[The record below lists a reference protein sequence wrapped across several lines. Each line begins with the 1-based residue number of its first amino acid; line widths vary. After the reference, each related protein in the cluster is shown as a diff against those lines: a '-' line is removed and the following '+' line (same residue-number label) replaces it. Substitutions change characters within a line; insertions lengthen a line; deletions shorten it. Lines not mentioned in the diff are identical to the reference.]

1 MAKNNRNQKTFR
13 ELTTSDLRWEC
24 PVSYFSFTSTKE
36 LEPLNDIIGQPRAI
50 ESIQLGAQ
58 LASPGYNL
66 FVSGLSGTGRL
77 TTVKKILEDVR
88 QTKTRLC
95 DFCYVHNF
103 HASNEPKLL
112 RFNQGMGNAFARAM
126 EETVAYLRMRIPQ
139 LFEEEGFQKT
149 RKDLVRKYQERES
162 NILTDFNTRLQPEGF
177 VLGRMENEAGTSHP
191 AIFIVIDGKL
201 YTPNDFDE
209 LIKQGA
215 ITPERARELNEHYQ
229 KYQDEL
235 VDLVRSG
242 IKLMQEF
249 RRALAEHDRLA
260 AGVVVKSALDELRST
275 FGSESNEVGTYLNDL
290 ENDLLDNI
298 EIFNPNRPSTPT
310 EQTETEDNIAKTFE
324 KYAVNVLLDNSET
337 ERPPVIIETT
347 PSFLNLFGTIE
358 KKYEQRGFWTTDFR
372 YIKSGSLLKA
382 NGGYLILNALDML
395 SEPGVWKV
403 LKRLLLHHKL
413 EIQPVDSYFQISQ
426 TMLKPEPIDI
436 DVKIILIGDKNIY
449 RTLYFYEEDF
459 RKMFKVNSEFDFETP
474 LTPEMINYY
483 ARFVA
488 KLCEEENL
496 PHFDKSGVAALI
508 EFAVSHASD
517 RSQITL
523 RFSDAADVIREAS
536 FYARL
541 SSSRLIRRR
550 DVEQAL
556 EKRHWRNNLL
566 DEKIHNNILN
576 GTLLIDTEGERIG
589 QINGLS
595 VYSTGLVSFGKPT
608 RITASVGMG
617 TSGIMNI
624 EREAELSGSSHDK
637 GLLILSGILRDRFA
651 HAHPLS
657 LSASIAFE
665 QSYGG
670 VDGDS
675 ASSTEIYAL
684 LSALARL
691 PIRQYLAVTGSIN
704 QKGDIQPI
712 GGVNEKIEGFFE
724 ICAARGLTGRQGV
737 LIPIQNVKDLMLHKS
752 VVEAVKKKQFHIY
765 PVSTLEEG
773 IELLTGVAAG
783 LPDEHLKYPPD
794 TVFGRVGIILEKF
807 HKAVRSFN
815 PPPTL

>member
-1 MAKNNRNQKTFR
+1 MAKNKKTSR
-13 ELTTSDLRWEC
+13 ELSVSDLRWEC
-24 PVSYFSFTSTKE
+24 PLSYFPFTSTKE
-36 LEPLNDIIGQPRAI
+36 LQPLHEIVGQPRAI
-50 ESIQLGAQ
+50 ESLQFGAQ

-88 QTKTRLC
+88 RPKTPLC

-103 HASNEPKLL
+103 HVADEPKLL
-112 RFNQGMGNAFARAM
+112 RFSEGMGTAFAKAM

-139 LFEEEGFQKT
+139 LFEEEGFQTT

-162 NILTDFNTRLQPEGF
+162 NILTDFNTKLQPEGF
-177 VLGRMENEAGTSHP
+177 VLGRLENEGGTAHP
-191 AIFIVIDGKL
+191 AIFIVVDDKL
-201 YTPNDFDE
+201 YTPGDLDE
-209 LIKQGA
+209 LIKQGVM
-215 ITPERARELNEHYQ
+215 TRERARELNEHYQ
-229 KYQDEL
+229 KHQDEL
-235 VDLVRSG
+235 VELVRSG
-242 IKLMQEF
+242 VKLMQEF

-260 AGVVVKSALDELRST
+260 AGVVVKSAIDELRST
-275 FGSESNEVGTYLNDL
+275 FNSDSTAVSGYLNDL
-290 ENDLLDNI
+290 ENDLLNNI
-298 EIFNPNRPSTPT
+298 EIFNPNRPATPA
-310 EQTETEDNIAKTFE
+310 EQTETEDTIEKSFA
-324 KYAVNVLLDNSET
+324 KYAVNVILDNSTT
-337 ERPPVIIETT
+337 ERAPVIIETT
-347 PSFLNLFGTIE
+347 PSFVNLFGTIE

-372 YIKSGSLLKA
+372 YIKGGSLLKA
-382 NGGYLILNALDML
+382 NGGYLILNAIDML

-403 LKRLLLHHKL
+403 LKRLLLHRKL

-426 TMLKPEPIDI
+426 TMLKPEAIDI
-436 DVKIILIGDKNIY
+436 DVKIILIGDQDIY
-449 RTLYFYEEDF
+449 RTLYFHEEDF
-459 RKMFKVNSEFDFETP
+459 RKMFKVNSEFDYETP
-474 LTPEMINYY
+474 LTPEMIDYY
-483 ARFVA
+483 ARFTT

-508 EFAVSHASD
+508 EFAVAHAGD
-517 RSQITL
+517 RSRITL
-523 RFSDAADVIREAS
+523 RFSDVADVIRESS

-541 SSSRLIRRR
+541 ASARLIRRK

-566 DEKIHNNILN
+566 DEKIRNNILD
-576 GTLLIDTEGERIG
+576 GTLLISTDGERIG

-624 EREAELSGSSHDK
+624 ERESELSGSSHDK

-684 LSALARL
+684 LSALARV

-724 ICAARGLTGRQGV
+724 ICAARGLTGQQGV
-737 LIPIQNVKDLMLHKS
+737 LIPVQNVKDLMLHKS

-765 PVSTLEEG
+765 PVSTIEEG
-773 IELLTGVAAG
+773 IELLTGVPAG
-783 LPDEHLKYPPD
+783 TPDEHLKYPID
-794 TVFGRVGIILEKF
+794 TVFGKVGLILEKF